1 MTRSAQAI
9 STHMTDFRGK
19 GRKARVARC
28 QGLADVTDAEDP
40 LVRIKLHRRRTL
52 PSRPTVISMGFDR
65 PAWRRFGPPPV
76 PPDRTRIWRARGVSA
91 DGERIDGADKPADEL
106 RLRHRSPADHP
117 LCWSAIAL
125 SSDADADQ

>member
-28 QGLADVTDAEDP
+28 QGLAEVTDAEDP

-76 PPDRTRIWRARGVSA
+76 PPDSTRIWRVRGVSA
-91 DGERIDGADKPADEL
+91 DGERIDETATEPM
-106 RLRHRSPADHP
+106 RPII
-117 LCWSAIAL
+117 C
-125 SSDADADQ
+125 

>member
-1 MTRSAQAI
+1 MIRSAQAI

-28 QGLADVTDAEDP
+28 QGLAEVTDAEDP

-52 PSRPTVISMGFDR
+52 PSRPTVIPMGFDR

-76 PPDRTRIWRARGVSA
+76 PPDRTASGVS
-91 DGERIDGADKPADEL
+91 GGCPPTENGLMERIN
-106 RLRHRSPADHP
+106 RLTSCGCDTVRQLIILFAGRR
-117 LCWSAIAL
+117 
-125 SSDADADQ
+125 

>member
-1 MTRSAQAI
+1 MTRNAQAI
-9 STHMTDFRGK
+9 STHMTDFPGK
-19 GRKARVARC
+19 RRKARVARC
-28 QGLADVTDAEDP
+28 QGLADVTDAKDP
-40 LVRIKLHRRRTL
+40 LVRIKLL
-52 PSRPTVISMGFDR
+52 PSRPTVIPMGFDR

-76 PPDRTRIWRARGVSA
+76 PPDRTRIWRDKGVSA